1 VTENEKK
8 VKAPAK
14 AKKNAAES
22 AAAKTKSVAKP
33 KIEAAETKPRGIAA
47 KTSEV
52 AKPVTASS
60 GPQRVPS
67 KAKLAQSSPL
77 ATTPAPAPSHQQIAQ
92 LAHRF
97 WNERGG
103 HHGSHEQDWF
113 RAERELRGIAS

>member
-1 VTENEKK
+1 MTENEKK

-14 AKKNAAES
+14 AKKGAVES
-22 AAAKTKSVAKP
+22 AATKTKSVAKP
-33 KIEAAETKPRGIAA
+33 KIETAETKPRGKTA

-52 AKPVTASS
+52 AKPVAASA

-67 KAKLAQSSPL
+67 KAKSAQAPRP

-97 WNERGG
+97 WNERGR

-113 RAERELRGIAS
+113 RAERELRGMAS